1 MDVMERLNELQPE
14 MLEALKKLVSIKSV
28 EGKPA
33 PGAPY
38 GEGPAAALK
47 AALAMAEEMGFP
59 VHNMDGH
66 LGWAEYGEGDEMVA
80 VLGHLDVVPEGDGWT
95 KCKPYEPA
103 VADGRLYGRGSVDD
117 KGPVVSA
124 LFALKALKDTGWKP
138 NRRVRLL
145 FGCNEE
151 TGSDDMKYYMEH
163 GGEVPVCGFTP
174 DGSYPLINGEKGIAI
189 TTFEKKLAQRGEWK
203 LLSLRGGSAANIV
216 PAKAVA
222 EIACPE
228 DVSVLASLKYP
239 ETIHVTPTEAGLHI
253 EADGVSAHGSL
264 PEKGENAIG
273 RLCQFLKQLPLS
285 GDAADAVALIAD
297 KIGMEVNGQGFGID
311 LQDELSGLLSFN
323 LGVMDCDEGKLLP
336 ARRAGE
342 PDEYQ
347 GATALRMTINYR
359 WPVTFHYTDC
369 GPKLNDAL
377 AKAGW
382 KVVDERTDEA
392 LYWPADSEMVQKL
405 LAVYEKHTGDKSGA
419 ICIGGGTYAK
429 SIPNILAFGP
439 GFPGEELKEHEPDEF
454 IDLDHFYTNAR
465 IYADAIRS
473 LAE

>member
-1 MDVMERLNELQPE
+1 MDVNARLNELQPE
-14 MLEALKKLVSIKSV
+14 MLEALKTLVSIKSV
-28 EGKPA
+28 EDTPA

-38 GEGPAAALK
+38 GKGPAACLQ
-47 AALAMAEEMGFP
+47 AALDLSAKLGFKT
-59 VHNMDGH
+59 HNMDGH

-95 KCKPYEPA
+95 KCKPYEPV
-103 VADGRLYGRGSVDD
+103 VADGRVYGRGTVDD

-124 LFALKALKDTGWKP
+124 LFGLKALADEGWKP
-138 NRRVRLL
+138 SRRVRVL

-151 TGSDDMKYYMEH
+151 TGSDDMAYYMAN

-189 TTFEKKLAQRGEWK
+189 TTYEKKLAQRGEWK
-203 LLSLRGGSAANIV
+203 LLSIRGGSAANIV
-216 PAKAVA
+216 PGHAVA

-228 DVSVLASLKYP
+228 DVSVLAELKYP
-239 ETIHVTPTEAGLHI
+239 EHVHVTPTEAGLHI
-253 EADGVSAHGSL
+253 EAEGVSAHGSL

-273 RLCQFLKQLPLS
+273 RLCLFLKQLPLS
-285 GDAADAVALIAD
+285 SDAADAIALIAD

-311 LQDELSGLLSFN
+311 LKDDLSGLLSFN
-323 LGVMDCDEGKLLP
+323 LGVIDCDEGKMLP

-347 GATALRMTINYR
+347 GATALRMVINYR
-359 WPVTFHYTDC
+359 WPVTFHYEDC
-369 GPKLNDAL
+369 GPKLNEAL

-392 LYWPADSEMVQKL
+392 LYCPADSELVQKL

-439 GFPGEELKEHEPDEF
+439 GFPDEELKEHEPDEF
-454 IDLDHFYTNAR
+454 IDLEHFYLNAR
-465 IYADAIRS
+465 IYADAIRT

>member
-1 MDVMERLNELQPE
+1 MELNERLEQLQPE
-14 MLEALKKLVSIKSV
+14 MLEALKTLVSIKSV
-28 EGKPA
+28 EDTPA

-38 GEGPAAALK
+38 GKGAAKCLEAALK
-47 AALAMAEEMGFP
+47 LSAELGFKT
-59 VHNMDGH
+59 HNMDGH
-66 LGWAEYGEGDEMVA
+66 LGWAEFGEGEEMVA
-80 VLGHLDVVPEGDGWT
+80 ILGHLDVVPEGDGWT
-95 KCKPYEPA
+95 KCKPYEP
-103 VADGRLYGRGSVDD
+103 VIADGRMYGRGTVDD

-124 LFALKALKDTGWKP
+124 LFALKALMDTGWKP
-138 NRRVRLL
+138 GRRVRVL

-151 TGSDDMKYYMEH
+151 TGSADMKYYMEN

-189 TTFEKKLAQRGEWK
+189 TTFEKKLAQRGDWK
-203 LLSLRGGSAANIV
+203 LLSITGGSASNIV

-228 DVSVLASLKYP
+228 DVSVLAGLEYP
-239 ETIHVTPTEAGLHI
+239 AHVKVSATEVGLHV
-253 EADGVSAHGSL
+253 EAEGVSAHGSI

-273 RLCQFLKQLPLS
+273 RLCKFLQQLPLS
-285 GDAADAVALIAD
+285 SDAAAAIGLIAE
-297 KIGMEVNGQGFGID
+297 KIGMETHGEGFDID
-311 LQDELSGLLSFN
+311 LQDELSGHLSFN
-323 LGVMDCDEGKLLP
+323 LGVIRSDEGKVFP

-347 GATALRMTINYR
+347 GATAIRMTINYR
-359 WPVTFHYTDC
+359 WPVTFHYEDC
-369 GPKLNDAL
+369 GPKLNA
-377 AKAGW
+377 AMEKAGW
-382 KVVDERTDEA
+382 KVAAEHYNPA
-392 LYWPADSEMVQKL
+392 LYQPADSDLVQKL
-405 LAVYEKHTGDKSGA
+405 LAVYEAHTGDTSGA

-454 IDLDHFYTNAR
+454 IDLEHFFLNAK
-465 IYADAIRS
+465 IYADAIRA

>member
-28 EGKPA
+28 EGTPA

-174 DGSYPLINGEKGIAI
+174 DGSYP
-189 TTFEKKLAQRGEWK
+189 
-203 LLSLRGGSAANIV
+203 
-216 PAKAVA
+216 
-222 EIACPE
+222 
-228 DVSVLASLKYP
+228 
-239 ETIHVTPTEAGLHI
+239 
-253 EADGVSAHGSL
+253 
-264 PEKGENAIG
+264 
-273 RLCQFLKQLPLS
+273 
-285 GDAADAVALIAD
+285 
-297 KIGMEVNGQGFGID
+297 
-311 LQDELSGLLSFN
+311 
-323 LGVMDCDEGKLLP
+323 
-336 ARRAGE
+336 
-342 PDEYQ
+342 
-347 GATALRMTINYR
+347 
-359 WPVTFHYTDC
+359 
-369 GPKLNDAL
+369 
-377 AKAGW
+377 
-382 KVVDERTDEA
+382 
-392 LYWPADSEMVQKL
+392 
-405 LAVYEKHTGDKSGA
+405 
-419 ICIGGGTYAK
+419 
-429 SIPNILAFGP
+429 
-439 GFPGEELKEHEPDEF
+439 
-454 IDLDHFYTNAR
+454 
-465 IYADAIRS
+465 
-473 LAE
+473 